1 MNRTQVI
8 NNTLKEFRQ
17 NVPDYVASGFVDM
30 STGMLLAVDT
40 VDNHPREILDVLAA
54 ATADLF
60 QGKNVTQIEALWNQ
74 YRNASE
80 GGNYFKE
87 ILVNSDNL
95 VHLFLRSTSNPEV
108 TAAVICT
115 RQVSIGMLFAQA
127 RAVMKEYDA
136 AG

>member
-1 MNRTQVI
+1 VNRTQVI

-74 YRNASE
+74 YRGVE

-95 VHLFLRSTSNPEV
+95 VHLFLRSLSNPEV
-108 TAAVICT
+108 TAVIVCT

-127 RAVMKEYDA
+127 RAVLKEYDA

>member
-1 MNRTQVI
+1 VNRTQI
-8 NNTLKEFRQ
+8 IGNTLKEFRQ
-17 NVPDYVASGFVDM
+17 NVPDYVGCGFVDM

-40 VDNHPREILDVLAA
+40 VDNHPREILDVVAA
-54 ATADLF
+54 ATGDLF
-60 QGKNVTQIEALWNQ
+60 QGKNVTQIELLWNQ
-74 YRNASE
+74 YRGVSE

-108 TAAVICT
+108 AAVIICT

-136 AG
+136 NG

>member
-1 MNRTQVI
+1 VNRTQVI

-60 QGKNVTQIEALWNQ
+60 QGKNVTQIETLWNQ
-74 YRNASE
+74 YRGVSE

-95 VHLFLRSTSNPEV
+95 VHLFLRSASNPEV
-108 TAAVICT
+108 TVVIVCT

-127 RAVMKEYDA
+127 RAVLKEYDA
-136 AG
+136 VG

>member
-8 NNTLKEFRQ
+8 SNTLKEFRQ
-17 NVPDYVASGFVDM
+17 NVPDYVGSGFVDM

-40 VDNHPREILDVLAA
+40 VDNHPREILDVVAA

-60 QGKNVTQIEALWNQ
+60 QGKNVTQIESLWNQ
-74 YRNASE
+74 YRGRSE

-95 VHLFLRSTSNPEV
+95 VHLFLRSTSNSDV
-108 TAAVICT
+108 AAVVICT

-136 AG
+136 TR

>member
-74 YRNASE
+74 YRGVE

-95 VHLFLRSTSNPEV
+95 VHLFLRSASNPEV
-108 TAAVICT
+108 TAVIVCT
-115 RQVSIGMLFAQA
+115 CQVSIGMLFAQA
-127 RAVMKEYDA
+127 RAVLKEYDA

>member
-74 YRNASE
+74 YRGVE

-95 VHLFLRSTSNPEV
+95 VHLFLRSASNPEV
-108 TAAVICT
+108 TAVIVCT

-127 RAVMKEYDA
+127 RAVLKEYDA

>member
-1 MNRTQVI
+1 VNRTQVI

-74 YRNASE
+74 YRGASE

-95 VHLFLRSTSNPEV
+95 VHLFLRSASNPEV
-108 TAAVICT
+108 TAVIICT

-127 RAVMKEYDA
+127 RAVLKEYDA

>member
-1 MNRTQVI
+1 VNRTQII

-17 NVPDYVASGFVDM
+17 NVPDYVGCGFVDM

-40 VDNHPREILDVLAA
+40 VDNHPREILDVVAA
-54 ATADLF
+54 ATGDLF
-60 QGKNVTQIEALWNQ
+60 QGKNVTQIESLWNQ
-74 YRNASE
+74 FRGVSE

-95 VHLFLRSTSNPEV
+95 VHLFLRSTSDSDV
-108 TAAVICT
+108 AAVIICT

>member
-60 QGKNVTQIEALWNQ
+60 QGKNVTQIETLWNQ
-74 YRNASE
+74 YRGVSE

-95 VHLFLRSTSNPEV
+95 VHLFLRSASNAEV
-108 TAAVICT
+108 TAVIVCT

-127 RAVMKEYDA
+127 RAVLKEYDA

>member
-1 MNRTQVI
+1 VNRTQVI

-74 YRNASE
+74 YRGTE

-95 VHLFLRSTSNPEV
+95 VHLFLRSASNPEV
-108 TAAVICT
+108 TAVIVCT

-127 RAVMKEYDA
+127 RAVLKEYDA

>member
-1 MNRTQVI
+1 
-8 NNTLKEFRQ
+8 
-17 NVPDYVASGFVDM
+17 
-30 STGMLLAVDT
+30 VDT

-74 YRNASE
+74 YRGVSE

-87 ILVNSDNL
+87 ILVNSDHL
-95 VHLFLRSTSNPEV
+95 VHLFLRSASNPEV
-108 TAAVICT
+108 TAVIICT

-127 RAVMKEYDA
+127 RVILKEYDA

>member
-40 VDNHPREILDVLAA
+40 VDNHPRDILDVLAA

-74 YRNASE
+74 YRGVE

-95 VHLFLRSTSNPEV
+95 VHLFLRSASNPEV
-108 TAAVICT
+108 TAVIVCT

-127 RAVMKEYDA
+127 RAVLKEYDA

>member
-74 YRNASE
+74 YRGAE

-95 VHLFLRSTSNPEV
+95 VHLFLRSASNPEV
-108 TAAVICT
+108 TAVIVCT

-127 RAVMKEYDA
+127 RAVLKEYDA

>member
-1 MNRTQVI
+1 M
-8 NNTLKEFRQ
+8 
-17 NVPDYVASGFVDM
+17 PA
-30 STGMLLAVDT
+30 LAVDT
-40 VDNHPREILDVLAA
+40 VDNHPREMLDVLAA

-74 YRNASE
+74 YRGASE

-87 ILVNSDNL
+87 ILINSDNL

-108 TAAVICT
+108 TAVIVCT

-127 RAVMKEYDA
+127 RAVLKEYDA